1 MFISLITPFA
11 ITFSQTITNEFPGPW
26 NLLSPS
32 PCRPNLNFH
41 SYLHLVKLGNTFWKN
56 HFCKIHWDGD
66 DWGHRMLKKTNQI
79 FRSMKSVAQDEM
91 WDQCFH
97 WFLCELTHQ
106 NFSLPWSSLSSSTT
120 YRQPNLDAFKRPRM
134 YVCPA
139 HWCWH
144 LFNNCFNTDHWPLV

>member
-1 MFISLITPFA
+1 
-11 ITFSQTITNEFPGPW
+11 
-26 NLLSPS
+26 
-32 PCRPNLNFH
+32 
-41 SYLHLVKLGNTFWKN
+41 
-56 HFCKIHWDGD
+56 
-66 DWGHRMLKKTNQI
+66 MLKETNQI

-134 YVCPA
+134 YVLPIGA
-139 HWCWH
+139 GTHSTPSSTLTTGHW
-144 LFNNCFNTDHWPLV
+144 FNS